1 MKKIFL
7 ILSILALL
15 FLNACADSEND
26 SAKTANSNDTHTNSS
41 GENTNANEETKYVFL
56 VDNADKNTISIQIPL
71 VKDGSE
77 QQLNFIVNTIKE
89 KLKSFSGEDFDLTV
103 SETDITNKN
112 DIDNENLSGYYI
124 VAQSEISYES
134 EDMVSMI
141 FEAHFNKSGTAHPTD
156 WFFAINYNPKTLENI
171 AFSDNYSVDEG
182 LYNVFAQH
190 AEKALLESFDGEWPD
205 GWDSFSEMLCSKDSF
220 LQGMKTEKEFA
231 YYYTNEGVG
240 ISYPINHALGDHK
253 EVVIPFADLAT
264 WSKKDAQ

>member
-41 GENTNANEETKYVFL
+41 GENTNTNEETKYVFL
-56 VDNADKNTISIQIPL
+56 VDKADKNTISIQIPL

-103 SETDITNKN
+103 SKTDITNKN
-112 DIDNENLSGYYI
+112 DIDNENLSEYYI

-156 WFFAINYNPKTLENI
+156 WFFAINYNPKTLESI